1 MASASRTANQRTANS
16 EQCIWCAGL
25 SCLSRSSNHTNETDQ
40 RNQMNQISA
49 TRRKVQNVPIFST
62 AAPHTSSCA
71 EFHEFVA
78 SWKGGRILT
87 CKYIRIAHIAS
98 HLSFST
104 EGTMRTHSQPP
115 TTLQTV
121 DRRMLGVLKKKGA
134 QSMEGISTLMGIGWA
149 QVFMSVDRLSR
160 IGKVSLTPVR
170 PCEYRI
176 SIGGLLRR

>member
-1 MASASRTANQRTANS
+1 MLLRTKQT
-16 EQCIWCAGL
+16 I
-25 SCLSRSSNHTNETDQ
+25 
-40 RNQMNQISA
+40 RNQLNQIPT
-49 TRRKVQNVPIFST
+49 TRREIQNVSIVS
-62 AAPHTSSCA
+62 A

-78 SWKGGRILT
+78 SWKDGRILT
-87 CKYIRIAHIAS
+87 CKYIRIAHSAS
-98 HLSFST
+98 HLSLST
-104 EGTMRTHSQPP
+104 EGTMRTHNQPP
-115 TTLQTV
+115 TTPQTV

-134 QSMEGISTLMGIGWA
+134 QSMEGLSALMGIGWA

>member
-1 MASASRTANQRTANS
+1 MVNVECLTNDEVKAGLP
-16 EQCIWCAGL
+16 CAGKFRMSQL
-25 SCLSRSSNHTNETDQ
+25 S
-40 RNQMNQISA
+40 SA
-49 TRRKVQNVPIFST
+49 
-62 AAPHTSSCA
+62 ADPHFSSCA

-78 SWKGGRILT
+78 RWKGGRILT

-115 TTLQTV
+115 TTPQTV
-121 DRRMLGVLKKKGA
+121 DRRMLDVLKRNGA
-134 QSMEGISTLMGIGWA
+134 QSMEGISTLTGIGWA

-160 IGKVSLTPVR
+160 IGKASLNPIR